1 MENFTEV
8 NYDCK
13 EILKLSFNNNYTN
26 STDAW
31 VENMD
36 SRWQDYLVSKNVA
49 TKTGLRNKYIYFEVA
64 AVMGVLVFFGFI
76 GKCLTIYVIK
86 CRTGIQRMGR
96 VVLRRGQDE
105 A

>member
-1 MENFTEV
+1 MTKNVSEV

-36 SRWQDYLVSKNVA
+36 SRWQDYLVRATLKYWARLKIILGCCSDGGLGVFWINWKNFDDLCHQVQ
-49 TKTGLRNKYIYFEVA
+49 VSS
-64 AVMGVLVFFGFI
+64 
-76 GKCLTIYVIK
+76 
-86 CRTGIQRMGR
+86 
-96 VVLRRGQDE
+96 
-105 A
+105 